1 MAYEKTV
8 WVNGQAPALDAD
20 HLNKMEQGIA
30 DAVSVT
36 PQSLTDDQKSQARG
50 NINAAPGGYGYG
62 ENKYFKSWNDNDG
75 SQFES
80 YLDNLLDGSDKIIR
94 LTTLTDYPS
103 NVLSGN
109 GGFADVALASNGVIF
124 VEWCGPTDVAAGTT
138 VGMQKAYKKKLL
150 DGTWL
155 PWEYENPLL
164 NLGVEYRT
172 TERYLGKPVYTKV
185 IDFGASPNNGA
196 KNVNLGASN
205 VDKICGASFHYYV
218 PSTGENGVMVS
229 HPNYTGFFVSNTVVQ
244 IRTNTDKTD
253 TNFYVTVKYTKTTD

>member
-1 MAYEKTV
+1 MGEAWNVAPESDANQIPGTGWFAAYKNT
-8 WVNGQAPALDAD
+8 
-20 HLNKMEQGIA
+20 
-30 DAVSVT
+30 
-36 PQSLTDDQKSQARG
+36 
-50 NINAAPGGYGYG
+50 
-62 ENKYFKSWNDNDG
+62 
-75 SQFES
+75 
-80 YLDNLLDGSDKIIR
+80 
-94 LTTLTDYPS
+94 
-103 NVLSGN
+103 
-109 GGFADVALASNGVIF
+109 
-124 VEWCGPTDVAAGTT
+124 PTDGWWLIQDINEDVVHYQFAFAITNASG
-138 VGMQKAYKKKLL
+138 VQGGIILQRDIQKGEDWGA
-150 DGTWL
+150 
-155 PWEYENPLL
+155 WEYINPPM

-229 HPNYTGFFVSNTVVQ
+229 HLNYTGFLVSNTVVQ